1 MPFHLRIAEWTGT
14 RLQITRSREQE
25 VKKAREVKEQE
36 SILHFPTANSPIT
49 SILNPYSS
57 PDSSLLPFV
66 FLYQREKK
74 FKRRVFYIKER
85 EEMGYYHCKWGKE
98 WWLTGGSREHG
109 VIVSYRQS
117 LAQHMTSRLVCG
129 ECGGGRWWDDGS
141 VEGGACHNVWGN
153 KRRKK
158 HVLPVVSCD

>member
-85 EEMGYYHCKWGKE
+85 EEMGYYHCK
-98 WWLTGGSREHG
+98 
-109 VIVSYRQS
+109 
-117 LAQHMTSRLVCG
+117 
-129 ECGGGRWWDDGS
+129 
-141 VEGGACHNVWGN
+141 
-153 KRRKK
+153 
-158 HVLPVVSCD
+158 